1 MVESEGRPSISG
13 AIQIQALIQILQE
26 LAVAATNPD
35 SMQEALESI
44 LGIVGHHYGFSM
56 GRISFMHANKPDEA
70 MRITWVSDSFAELA
84 EQRQLDWSDE
94 LIDDVVMEAGPLVLS
109 PIDTTETERVTE
121 RWRKAGVNSY
131 IGAPIKAEDATIGI
145 IEYISDHPI
154 ASEIGALDVFN
165 HAITLVA
172 LVMARNE
179 AQIRL
184 IESEERFRGVF
195 DQSVQSISLLKPDG
209 TVFDVNETALEIGRV
224 GQREIKGRK
233 FWDAYWWN
241 VSDHTRQDL
250 QVAVERAAKGE
261 FVRYEVPAQD
271 VHGNKVV
278 IDLSIKPIRNEQG
291 AITLLVTEGRNIT
304 QLRLALEHLDS
315 AERRLQEA
323 QRIAHI
329 GHWEYSF
336 SSDKAAYS
344 DTIWEIFGLEPGT
357 TDSTAEIF
365 MARIHPEDRSSLQ
378 RMLNLSYQS
387 GVPFEQN
394 FRIVQPDGT
403 IKMVFTAGG
412 TIYDESG
419 HPARMAGIIQDISG
433 WRKLEDTLAH
443 SVERLSGLN
452 MMGQAVASSLDLDTI
467 NETVLSSGRRLLS
480 AESVILFSHDGSELV
495 ITAVNHE
502 GDLRL
507 LGRRMADDAG
517 IAGECWSSGQ
527 SIWFSGDACRA
538 HRSNLLV
545 GESGH
550 NPGSIIA
557 VPVRWQN
564 ELLGVLEATHT
575 NDDAF
580 SADDVGMLEA
590 VANWLAIAIGK
601 VSQHQALQRRL
612 QESEAIADLSRALSQ
627 TLEPQT
633 ILEMIVQI
641 AHDLVPRSEW
651 AVIHLLMG
659 RPEMLEPAAVA
670 GTDLDLREYKI
681 QPDEGLAG
689 LALREGKVINVGDT
703 RADIRSSSF
712 ARSIGLRSLLVAPIR
727 SRNRNLG
734 AITLHCME
742 TFAFTDEDARLLT
755 ILATQ
760 AGLAIENAQLFDS
773 QRRARLVAELQRERM
788 RVLADRIVTAQEE
801 ERLRISRELHDE
813 AGQALTSLKIS
824 LDLIRSGLP
833 PGLDALRD
841 RLADLAELTG
851 GTMEALRNLAHD
863 LRPPGL
869 DTFGL
874 NVALEGLCHD
884 FANRVNKAISYQGEE
899 IPKLPMT
906 VALSMYRFA
915 QEALTNIGKHAEA
928 ENVKVNL
935 TLLDKAVELRIVD
948 DGRGFTYDPDFR
960 NASGIGLV
968 SMQERIDLV
977 GGTLEII
984 TSPGRGVQLTA
995 RVPR

>member
-1 MVESEGRPSISG
+1 
-13 AIQIQALIQILQE
+13 
-26 LAVAATNPD
+26 
-35 SMQEALESI
+35 
-44 LGIVGHHYGFSM
+44 
-56 GRISFMHANKPDEA
+56 
-70 MRITWVSDSFAELA
+70 
-84 EQRQLDWSDE
+84 
-94 LIDDVVMEAGPLVLS
+94 
-109 PIDTTETERVTE
+109 
-121 RWRKAGVNSY
+121 
-131 IGAPIKAEDATIGI
+131 
-145 IEYISDHPI
+145 
-154 ASEIGALDVFN
+154 
-165 HAITLVA
+165 
-172 LVMARNE
+172 
-179 AQIRL
+179 
-184 IESEERFRGVF
+184 
-195 DQSVQSISLLKPDG
+195 
-209 TVFDVNETALEIGRV
+209 
-224 GQREIKGRK
+224 
-233 FWDAYWWN
+233 
-241 VSDHTRQDL
+241 
-250 QVAVERAAKGE
+250 
-261 FVRYEVPAQD
+261 
-271 VHGNKVV
+271 
-278 IDLSIKPIRNEQG
+278 
-291 AITLLVTEGRNIT
+291 
-304 QLRLALEHLDS
+304 
-315 AERRLQEA
+315 
-323 QRIAHI
+323 
-329 GHWEYSF
+329 
-336 SSDKAAYS
+336 
-344 DTIWEIFGLEPGT
+344 
-357 TDSTAEIF
+357 
-365 MARIHPEDRSSLQ
+365 
-378 RMLNLSYQS
+378 
-387 GVPFEQN
+387 
-394 FRIVQPDGT
+394 
-403 IKMVFTAGG
+403 
-412 TIYDESG
+412 
-419 HPARMAGIIQDISG
+419 
-433 WRKLEDTLAH
+433 
-443 SVERLSGLN
+443 
-452 MMGQAVASSLDLDTI
+452 
-467 NETVLSSGRRLLS
+467 
-480 AESVILFSHDGSELV
+480 
-495 ITAVNHE
+495 
-502 GDLRL
+502 
-507 LGRRMADDAG
+507 
-517 IAGECWSSGQ
+517 
-527 SIWFSGDACRA
+527 
-538 HRSNLLV
+538 
-545 GESGH
+545 
-550 NPGSIIA
+550 
-557 VPVRWQN
+557 VRWQN

-928 ENVKVNL
+928 ENVKVHL